1 MWWSINKFVCLS
13 SNSNSESV
21 QGAETTAAN
30 CQDVVD
36 DVARQKRQL
45 AKRHEQEMADARA
58 KWEAQCLAAATKYNQ
73 EMAELD
79 NRGKQ
84 AVLNVE
90 NSTKYVDDFRA
101 LVAAAKRKA
110 VLASSM
116 LWNRRNMPYAH
127 ATLDSIIDDL
137 ELSGGEA
144 VVANLNKDQCR
155 GNYTVGFILSRKTQ
169 LDMGVAPWYYY

>member
-1 MWWSINKFVCLS
+1 M
-13 SNSNSESV
+13 SV
-21 QGAETTAAN
+21 HRNGRT
-30 CQDVVD
+30 
-36 DVARQKRQL
+36 RQ
-45 AKRHEQEMADARA
+45 
-58 KWEAQCLAAATKYNQ
+58 WFP
-73 EMAELD
+73 
-79 NRGKQ
+79 Q

-101 LVAAAKRKA
+101 LLAAAKRKA
-110 VLASSM
+110 VLAGSM
-116 LWNRRNMPYAH
+116 LWNRRNMSYAH

-169 LDMGVAPWYYY
+169 LDMGVAP